1 METCQTMN
9 GMWGYKIIDQNY
21 KSPETLI
28 RYLVSAA
35 GKGANLLLNVGPQ
48 ANGELPAAAL
58 ERLKAMGEWLA
69 VYGET
74 IYGTEAGDVKQQQW
88 GCTTRKGDKLYVH
101 IFELED
107 EMLYLPLDCKVV
119 SAKAFVSGEPVKFQ
133 KVAKGVVLN
142 LGKLSPATD
151 YVIEVTTK

>member
-1 METCQTMN
+1 
-9 GMWGYKIIDQNY
+9 
-21 KSPETLI
+21 
-28 RYLVSAA
+28 
-35 GKGANLLLNVGPQ
+35 
-48 ANGELPAAAL
+48 
-58 ERLKAMGEWLA
+58 
-69 VYGET
+69 
-74 IYGTEAGDVKQQQW
+74 
-88 GCTTRKGDKLYVH
+88 
-101 IFELED
+101 LED